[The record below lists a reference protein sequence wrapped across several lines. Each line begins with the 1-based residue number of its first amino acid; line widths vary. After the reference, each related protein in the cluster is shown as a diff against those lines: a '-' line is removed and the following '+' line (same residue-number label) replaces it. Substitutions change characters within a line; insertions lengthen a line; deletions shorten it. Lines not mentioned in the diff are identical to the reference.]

1 MGKSEKK
8 GGEGQEEK
16 PFELSVKISGEPLK
30 QLMTERGKREKK
42 TGRMTSIS
50 ELVREAI
57 DFWYDTEEG
66 AKA

>member
-1 MGKSEKK
+1 MVKKEKK
-8 GGEGQEEK
+8 GEEEQGGK

-57 DFWYDTEEG
+57 DFWYEKG
-66 AKA
+66 GK

>member
-1 MGKSEKK
+1 MGETEKK
-8 GGEGQEEK
+8 KGKGQEEK
-16 PFELSVKISGEPLK
+16 TFELSVKISGEPLK

-57 DFWYDTEEG
+57 DFWYKKKEETNG
-66 AKA
+66 